1 MILELRLSNIFS
13 SHVQVRWIGR
23 FAKQVFRFFCDDV
36 VLDYQTPTKL
46 SIADMIIEQKDV
58 LLDILRTADSD
69 IIDIRVESGFLKTYH
84 RSNPDVAFDFEIEE

>member
-1 MILELRLSNIFS
+1 MDREI
-13 SHVQVRWIGR
+13 
-23 FAKQVFRFFCDDV
+23 AKQVFRFFCDDV
-36 VLDYQTPTKL
+36 VLNYQTPTKL